1 MASVENLVM
10 ESLQFKYT
18 QASRKWKIIAAIA
31 CVVAIAMTGL
41 FIWQVLKNDEQ
52 RDTFC
57 NGKTGPKEEAKRIN
71 PQEQFG
77 QQCPHQLAS
86 LPPITDPIPERLS
99 NALKNIGDYIES
111 VVDPDAQLP
120 AISIN
125 VFYQNRTLLQNRH
138 YGRKSYK
145 GENKPD
151 DQTVYRIGSITKV
164 FVVLMVYKF
173 YEDGL
178 IESLDDPLSKYAPEF
193 FIQNPYT
200 KENVTIRQIASQMS
214 GLPGEAPC
222 FYICENVTSADQLQQ
237 LKNRSLVMAP
247 GTMPSY
253 SNLGY
258 ALLGRLLTEN
268 LLQNQ
273 TFESWVLERILKPLN
288 MTNTGFKITK
298 DVQQNMAFPY
308 TNNGSRMPFMIIYWL
323 APAGQMYST
332 LEDLTKLGKMFTQ
345 PSKQNLF
352 RPSTLWEMMSPGNIA
367 PDGITVWGAPWEMEQ
382 LEHYLVRGKG
392 GVIDSYTGFFSVV
405 PELELGMNLLISS
418 TSFLKGLGSGPPASR
433 MTHEI
438 YKMLLPVLNQTLF
451 DLAGSSSFPVD
462 AKPYVG
468 NYTLNITD
476 PLTSEISTKS
486 VLLAVKDDA
495 LAVYYFNTT
504 KAAFHVFHIGDKFI
518 FQARFASPVASCLIE
533 RLGSYKDFHFFS
545 FDEKGLS
552 TGFKVPGKGM
562 VATRLF

>member
-18 QASRKWKIIAAIA
+18 QASRKWKIFTAIA
-31 CVVAIAMTGL
+31 CVVAIVMTGL
-41 FIWQVLKNDEQ
+41 FIWQVLKDEKQ
-52 RDTFC
+52 SDKFC
-57 NGKTGPKEEAKRIN
+57 NGKNGPKVEEATRTN
-71 PQEQFG
+71 PEQFG
-77 QQCPHQLAS
+77 LPCPHQPAR
-86 LPPITDPIPERLS
+86 LPAIIDPIPEGLS
-99 NALKNIGDYIES
+99 NTLKKIGDYINS
-111 VVDPDAQLP
+111 VVDQDAQLP
-120 AISIN
+120 AISVN

-138 YGRKSYK
+138 YGSKSYK
-145 GENKPD
+145 GENKPN

-193 FIQNPYT
+193 CIQNPYT

-214 GLPGEAPC
+214 GLPREAPC
-222 FYICENVTSADQLQQ
+222 FYICENVTSADQLEQ

-247 GTMPSY
+247 RTMPSY

-268 LLQNQ
+268 VLQNQ
-273 TFESWVLERILKPLN
+273 TFESWIHERILKPLN
-288 MTNTGFKITK
+288 MTNTGFEITD
-298 DVQQNMAFPY
+298 DVQQNMAFPHS
-308 TNNGSRMPFMIIYWL
+308 TNGSRMPFMIIYWV

-332 LEDLTKLGKMFTQ
+332 LEDMTKLGKMFTQ
-345 PSKQNLF
+345 PFKQTLF
-352 RPSTLWEMMSPGNIA
+352 RPSTLWEMMSPGNVA
-367 PDGITVWGAPWEMEQ
+367 PDGITVWGSPWEMEQ
-382 LEHYLVRGKG
+382 LEHFLVRGKG

-418 TSFLKGLGSGPPASR
+418 TSFLKGLGSGPLASR

-451 DLAGSSSFPVD
+451 DLEDSSSFPVD
-462 AKPYVG
+462 PKPYVG

-476 PLTSEISTKS
+476 PLTSEITVKS
-486 VLLAVKDDA
+486 VQLTVRDDA
-495 LAVYYFNTT
+495 LAMYYFNTT
-504 KAAFHVFHIGDKFI
+504 DAAFHVFYIGDNFI
-518 FQARFASPVASCLIE
+518 FQARFASPFASCLIE
-533 RLGSYKDFHFFS
+533 RLGSYEDFHFFS

-552 TGFKVPGKGM
+552 MGFKVPGRGM
-562 VATRLF
+562 EATRIF

>member
-18 QASRKWKIIAAIA
+18 QASRKWKIVAAMA
-31 CVVAIAMTGL
+31 CVVAIVMTGL
-41 FIWQVLKNDEQ
+41 FIWQVLKDDEQ
-52 RDTFC
+52 SDSFC
-57 NGKTGPKEEAKRIN
+57 NGKNRPKEEASRTN
-71 PQEQFG
+71 PEQFG
-77 QQCPHQLAS
+77 RPCPHQPAR
-86 LPPITDPIPERLS
+86 LPPIVDPIPEQLS
-99 NALKNIGDYIES
+99 NALKKIGDYVDS
-111 VVDPDAQLP
+111 VVDADAQLP
-120 AISIN
+120 AISVN

-138 YGRKSYK
+138 YGSKRYK

-178 IESLDDPLSKYAPEF
+178 IKSLDDPLSKYAPEF
-193 FIQNPYT
+193 CIQNPYT
-200 KENVTIRQIASQMS
+200 KENVTVRQIASQMS
-214 GLPGEAPC
+214 GLPREAPC

-268 LLQNQ
+268 LLTNQ
-273 TFESWVLERILKPLN
+273 TFESWVRERILKPLN
-288 MTNTGFKITK
+288 MTNTGFEITE
-298 DVQQNMAFPY
+298 DAQQNMAFPHSKD
-308 TNNGSRMPFMIIYWL
+308 GSRMPFMIIYWV

-332 LEDLTKLGKMFTQ
+332 LEDMTKLGKMFTQ
-345 PSKQNLF
+345 PSKQTLF
-352 RPSTLWEMMSPGNIA
+352 RPSTLWEMMSPGNVA

-382 LEHYLVRGKG
+382 LEHFLVRGKG
-392 GVIDSYTGFFSVV
+392 GVIDSYATFFSVV
-405 PELELGMNLLISS
+405 PELELGINLLMSS
-418 TSFLKGLGSGPPASR
+418 TSFLNGVGSGPPASR

-451 DLAGSSSFPVD
+451 DLEGSSSFPVD

-476 PLTSEISTKS
+476 PLTSEIITKS
-486 VLLAVKDDA
+486 VRLTVKDDA

-504 KAAFHVFHIGDKFI
+504 KAAFHVFYIGDKFV
-518 FQARFASPVASCLIE
+518 FQARFASPFASCLIE
-533 RLGSYKDFHFFS
+533 RLGSYEDVHFFS
-545 FDEKGLS
+545 FDEKGFS
-552 TGFKVPGKGM
+552 TGFKVPGRGM
-562 VATRLF
+562 LATRIF

>member
-18 QASRKWKIIAAIA
+18 QASRKWKIVAAIA
-31 CVVAIAMTGL
+31 CVVAIVMTGL
-41 FIWQVLKNDEQ
+41 FIWQLLKNDEQ
-52 RDTFC
+52 SNTFC
-57 NGKTGPKEEAKRIN
+57 NGKNGPKDEEAKRIN

-77 QQCPHQLAS
+77 RQCPHQLAR
-86 LPPITDPIPERLS
+86 LPPIFDPIPEGLS
-99 NALKNIGDYIES
+99 TALKNVGDYIDS

-120 AISIN
+120 AISVN
-125 VFYQNRTLLQNRH
+125 VFYQNRTLLNRH
-138 YGRKSYK
+138 YGSKSYK
-145 GENKPD
+145 SENKPD

-178 IESLDDPLSKYAPEF
+178 IESLDDPLSKYAPDF
-193 FIQNPYT
+193 LIQNPYT

-214 GLPGEAPC
+214 GLPREAPC

-268 LLQNQ
+268 LLRNQ
-273 TFESWVLERILKPLN
+273 TFESWVRKRILKPLN
-288 MTNTGFKITK
+288 MTNTGFQVTEE
-298 DVQQNMAFPY
+298 VQRNMAFPHS
-308 TNNGSRMPFMIIYWL
+308 NNGSRMPFMIIYWV

-332 LEDLTKLGKMFTQ
+332 LEDMTKLGRMFTQ
-345 PSKQNLF
+345 PSKQTLF
-352 RPSTLWEMMSPGNIA
+352 RPSTLWEMMSPGNVA
-367 PDGITVWGAPWEMEQ
+367 PDGFTVWGAPWEMEQ
-382 LEHYLVRGKG
+382 LEHFLVRGKG
-392 GVIDSYTGFFSVV
+392 GVIDSYTGFVSVV

-418 TSFLKGLGSGPPASR
+418 MSFLKGLGSGPPASR

-462 AKPYVG
+462 LKPYVG

-476 PLTSEISTKS
+476 PLTSEITTKS
-486 VLLAVKDDA
+486 LRLTVKDDA
-495 LAVYYFNTT
+495 LAVHYFNTT

-518 FQARFASPVASCLIE
+518 FQARFASPLASCLSE
-533 RLGSYKDFHFFS
+533 RLGSYEDFHFFS

-552 TGFKVPGKGM
+552 TGFKVPGRGM
-562 VATRLF
+562 IATRLL

>member
-18 QASRKWKIIAAIA
+18 QASRKWKVVAAIA
-31 CVVAIAMTGL
+31 CVVAIVMTGL
-41 FIWQVLKNDEQ
+41 FVWQILKDDEQ
-52 RDTFC
+52 NASLC
-57 NGKTGPKEEAKRIN
+57 NGKNSPREEATGTN
-71 PQEQFG
+71 SEQFG
-77 QQCPHQLAS
+77 RPCPRQPAR
-86 LPPITDPIPERLS
+86 LPRIVEPIPERLS
-99 NALKNIGDYIES
+99 NALKKISGYLDS
-111 VVDPDAQLP
+111 VVDPNAQLP
-120 AISIN
+120 AISVN
-125 VFYQNRTLLQNRH
+125 VFYQNRTLLKNRH
-138 YGRKSYK
+138 YGSKNYR
-145 GENKPD
+145 GEDKPD

-193 FIQNPYT
+193 CIQNPYT
-200 KENVTIRQIASQMS
+200 KENITIRQIANQMS
-214 GLPGEAPC
+214 GLPREAPC
-222 FYICENVTSADQLQQ
+222 FYICENITSADQLQQ

-268 LLQNQ
+268 LLRNE
-273 TFESWVLERILKPLN
+273 TYESWVRERILKPLN
-288 MTNTGFKITK
+288 MTNTGFEITK
-298 DVQQNMAFPY
+298 DVQRNMAFPH
-308 TNNGSRMPFMIIYWL
+308 TENGSRMPFMIIYWV

-332 LEDLTKLGKMFTQ
+332 LEDMTKLGKMFTQ
-345 PSKQNLF
+345 PSKQTLF
-352 RPSTLWEMMSPGNIA
+352 RSSTLWEMMSPGNVA

-382 LEHYLVRGKG
+382 LEHFLVRGKG
-392 GVIDSYTGFFSVV
+392 GVIDSYAGFISVV

-418 TSFLKGLGSGPPASR
+418 TSFLKGIGSGPAASR

-438 YKMLLPVLNQTLF
+438 YKILLPVLNQTL
-451 DLAGSSSFPVD
+451 LALEGSSSFPVD
-462 AKPYVG
+462 PKPYIG

-476 PLTSEISTKS
+476 ALTSEITTKS
-486 VLLAVKDDA
+486 VQLTVKHDA
-495 LAVYYFNTT
+495 LAVHYFDGTSP
-504 KAAFHVFHIGDKFI
+504 AFHVFYIEDKFI
-518 FQARFASPVASCLIE
+518 FQARFASPFASCLIE
-533 RLGSYKDFHFFS
+533 RLGSYQDFHFFS

-562 VATRLF
+562 EATRIF

>member
-18 QASRKWKIIAAIA
+18 QASRKWKIVAAIA
-31 CVVAIAMTGL
+31 CVVAIVMTGL
-41 FIWQVLKNDEQ
+41 FIWQLLKSDEQ
-52 RDTFC
+52 SDTFC
-57 NGKTGPKEEAKRIN
+57 NGKNGPKDEEAKMIN

-77 QQCPHQLAS
+77 RQCPHQLAR
-86 LPPITDPIPERLS
+86 LPPIFDPTPERLS
-99 NALKNIGDYIES
+99 NALKNVGDYIDS
-111 VVDPDAQLP
+111 VVDPEAQLP
-120 AISIN
+120 AISVN
-125 VFYQNRTLLQNRH
+125 VFYQNRTLLNRH
-138 YGRKSYK
+138 YGSKNYK

-178 IESLDDPLSKYAPEF
+178 IQSLDDPLSKYAPDF

-200 KENVTIRQIASQMS
+200 NENVTIRQIASQMS
-214 GLPGEAPC
+214 GLPREAPC

-273 TFESWVLERILKPLN
+273 TFESWVRERILKPLN
-288 MTNTGFKITK
+288 MTNTGFQITEE
-298 DVQQNMAFPY
+298 VQRNMAFPHS
-308 TNNGSRMPFMIIYWL
+308 NNGSRMPFMIIYWV

-332 LEDLTKLGKMFTQ
+332 LEDMTKLGKMFTQ
-345 PSKQNLF
+345 PSKQTLF
-352 RPSTLWEMMSPGNIA
+352 RPSTLWEMMSPGNVA
-367 PDGITVWGAPWEMEQ
+367 PDGFTVWGAPWEMEQ
-382 LEHYLVRGKG
+382 LEHFLVRGKG
-392 GVIDSYTGFFSVV
+392 GVIDSYTGFVSVV

-418 TSFLKGLGSGPPASR
+418 MSFLKGSGSGPPASI

-451 DLAGSSSFPVD
+451 DLASSSSFPVD

-468 NYTLNITD
+468 NYTLNVTD
-476 PLTSEISTKS
+476 PLTSEITTKS
-486 VLLAVKDDA
+486 LRLTVKDDA
-495 LAVYYFNTT
+495 LAVHYFNTT

-518 FQARFASPVASCLIE
+518 FQARFASPLASCLIE
-533 RLGSYKDFHFFS
+533 RLGSYEDFHFFS

-552 TGFKVPGKGM
+552 TGFKVPGRGM
-562 VATRLF
+562 IATRLF

>member
-18 QASRKWKIIAAIA
+18 QASRKWKIVAAIA

-52 RDTFC
+52 SDAVC
-57 NGKTGPKEEAKRIN
+57 NGKTGPKEEAKRIT
-71 PQEQFG
+71 PHEQFG
-77 QQCPHQLAS
+77 RQCPHQLAS
-86 LPPITDPIPERLS
+86 LPAITDPIPKQLS
-99 NALKNIGDYIES
+99 NALQNIGDYIES

-138 YGRKSYK
+138 YGSKSYK
-145 GENKPD
+145 GQDKPD
-151 DQTVYRIGSITKV
+151 DETVYRIGSITKV

-214 GLPGEAPC
+214 GLPREAPC

-273 TFESWVLERILKPLN
+273 TFESWVRERILKPLN
-288 MTNTGFKITK
+288 MTNTGFEITE
-298 DVQQNMAFPY
+298 DVQRNMAFPY
-308 TNNGSRMPFMIIYWL
+308 SNNGSRMPFMIIFWV

-345 PSKQNLF
+345 PSKQTLF

-382 LEHYLVRGKG
+382 LEHFLVRGKG

-405 PELELGMNLLISS
+405 PELELGMNLLVSS
-418 TSFLKGLGSGPPASR
+418 MSFLKGSGSGPPASR

-451 DLAGSSSFPVD
+451 DLAGSSSFPD

-476 PLTSEISTKS
+476 PLTSEITTK
-486 VLLAVKDDA
+486 LARLTVKDDA
-495 LAVYYFNTT
+495 LAVHYFNTT
-504 KAAFHVFHIGDKFI
+504 EAAFHVFYIGDKFI
-518 FQARFASPVASCLIE
+518 FQARFASPFASCLIE
-533 RLGSYKDFHFFS
+533 RLGSYEDFHFFS

-552 TGFKVPGKGM
+552 TGFKVPGRGM
-562 VATRLF
+562 IATRLF